1 MRNIESIARLTAR
14 FHALP
19 GVGMK
24 TAERYAY
31 AVISMSEEEAREFAE
46 SLLEVKKKIRLCKVC
61 GNFTDR
67 ETCSICETRDKSVIC
82 VVKEPKDV
90 TAMEKLKDYKGVY
103 HVLHGVL
110 DPLNNVGPND
120 IRVKE
125 LLARLDGVKEVIMA
139 LSSDPN
145 GEATSMYVSRL
156 LKPLGIKVT
165 RLGSGIPANSDI
177 EYADEMTLMRAMTDR
192 KEI

>member
-1 MRNIESIARLTAR
+1 MRNIESIARLSAR
-14 FHALP
+14 FHSLP
-19 GVGMK
+19 GVGLK
-24 TAERYAY
+24 TAERYSY

-46 SLLEVKKKIRLCKVC
+46 SILEVKRKIRLCSVC

-67 ETCSICETRDKSVIC
+67 EVCSICETRDKSVIC

-90 TAMEKLKDYKGVY
+90 TAMEKLKDFKGVY

-110 DPLNNVGPND
+110 DPLNNVGPDD
-120 IRVKE
+120 IKVKE
-125 LLARLDGVKEVIMA
+125 LLRRLDGVKEVIMA
-139 LSSDPN
+139 LSSDAN
-145 GEATSMYVSRL
+145 GEATSMYISRL
-156 LKPLGIKVT
+156 LKPLGIRVT

-177 EYADEMTLMRAMTDR
+177 EYADEMTLLRAMTDR